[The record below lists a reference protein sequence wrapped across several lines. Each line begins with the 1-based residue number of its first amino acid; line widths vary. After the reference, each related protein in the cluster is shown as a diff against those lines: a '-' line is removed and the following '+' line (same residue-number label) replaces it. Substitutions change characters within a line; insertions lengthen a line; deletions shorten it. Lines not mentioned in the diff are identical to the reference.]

1 MSENSQPRESE
12 VTLTVL
18 HAISEIVNTGLSKES
33 LKICMELLEHG
44 VSSLALA
51 KAIKAIRKGV
61 EKKKG
66 EEEDSQSENA
76 DSGQPSPVTCRKL
89 F

>member
-1 MSENSQPRESE
+1 MSENSQIHNSE
-12 VTLTVL
+12 DTLNVL
-18 HAISEIVNTGLSKES
+18 HAISELVNTGLSKDS

-51 KAIKAIRKGV
+51 EAIKAIRKGV
-61 EKKKG
+61 EKKES
-66 EEEDSQSENA
+66 EEEDSQSANG

>member
-1 MSENSQPRESE
+1 
-12 VTLTVL
+12 
-18 HAISEIVNTGLSKES
+18 
-33 LKICMELLEHG
+33 MELLEHG